1 MSSDRR
7 GQAQSAL
14 GAVRARHD
22 AIQNIEKTIIE
33 LNQLFQD
40 LDTIVVQQEPAVQAT
55 EQNAEHVRDDVNNA
69 TEQTGIAVE
78 TARSARKKKWW
89 CLLIVGMLLTPG
101 KKNHITGCYSNYF
114 NSYPS
119 CYSWRCSRMAFH

>member
-33 LNQLFQD
+33 LSQLFQD
-40 LDTIVVQQEPAVQAT
+40 LDAIVVQQESVVQ
-55 EQNAEHVRDDVNNA
+55 EVESK
-69 TEQTGIAVE
+69 AVE
-78 TARSARKKKWW
+78 TSDNVGKANEATAGAVTKARSARRKKWW
-89 CLLIVGMLLTPG
+89 CLLIVGKLSEPA
-101 KKNHITGCYSNYF
+101 I
-114 NSYPS
+114 
-119 CYSWRCSRMAFH
+119 

>member
-40 LDTIVVQQEPAVQAT
+40 LDVIVVQQEPAVQVIEERAEEAHDNVKKAT
-55 EQNAEHVRDDVNNA
+55 DS
-69 TEQTGIAVE
+69 TGQAVE
-78 TARSARKKKWW
+78 KARSRRRKKWW
-89 CLLIVGMLLTPG
+89 CLLIVGMLLQ
-101 KKNHITGCYSNYF
+101 KQSEWHILLDIMLIIC
-114 NSYPS
+114 
-119 CYSWRCSRMAFH
+119 